1 MRDIYIYIVCFLR
14 RSSVFGTAKY
24 FCGVGATAL
33 RAKGSGFAHNPMT
46 SLARG
51 SFEKDTP
58 NALSIPP
65 SAVGVPEDCWPCS
78 NARTSRKLERQ
89 RRPYAT
95 FSPQIPYWLGWHLSR
110 RDASIRA
117 AIPPPYARRA
127 VISIEDKFLHSRVVT
142 IVSNI
147 CIYRPIGRIVESSG
161 RISFGESLGEE
172 CKCRTR
178 LRPIYSKIR
187 L

>member
-1 MRDIYIYIVCFLR
+1 MRERERERDFVCFLR

-24 FCGVGATAL
+24 FCGVGGTAL

-89 RRPYAT
+89 RRPSAT
-95 FSPQIPYWLGWHLSR
+95 FPPDPLLAWLAFVSPRCLDPRRYSSSVRSSR
-110 RDASIRA
+110 SDFHR
-117 AIPPPYARRA
+117 
-127 VISIEDKFLHSRVVT
+127 
-142 IVSNI
+142 
-147 CIYRPIGRIVESSG
+147 G
-161 RISFGESLGEE
+161 
-172 CKCRTR
+172 
-178 LRPIYSKIR
+178 
-187 L
+187 

>member
-1 MRDIYIYIVCFLR
+1 M
-14 RSSVFGTAKY
+14 FGTAKY
-24 FCGVGATAL
+24 FCGVGATTL

-89 RRPYAT
+89 RRPSARL
-95 FSPQIPYWLGWHLSR
+95 FHPDPYWPGWHLSR

-117 AIPPPYARRA
+117 ALPPPYARRA
-127 VISIEDKFLHSRVVT
+127 VISIEDYFPTNSRV
-142 IVSNI
+142 SSSFYNRLKYNI
-147 CIYRPIGRIVESSG
+147 CILQSSQ
-161 RISFGESLGEE
+161 I
-172 CKCRTR
+172 
-178 LRPIYSKIR
+178 
-187 L
+187 